1 MDLFEK
7 CYNFEE
13 ADQAKAMHLYPYFQ
27 PIETEQGTEV
37 SIDGKKLLMLG
48 SNSYLGL
55 TTDERVKQASIEA
68 IRKYGTGNAGSRFL
82 NGTLDLHVE
91 LEEKLAEFVGKEAA
105 LLFSTGFQ
113 ANLAISALVEKNDVV
128 IIDKSDHAS
137 IIDGTRLSFGKVK
150 RFRHND
156 MNSLES
162 VIKRLDSQAGKF
174 VVVDG
179 VFSMEGDIVNL
190 PKLVD
195 LRERYGFR
203 IMVDDAHALGVIGKN
218 GSGTADYFGLTAP
231 TDIIMGTFSKSF
243 ASLGG
248 FLASNKKVID
258 YLKHHAR
265 SLIFSASITP
275 AATAAVLKALEIMKS
290 EPERI
295 EKLWENTTFMR
306 KGLDDLGFNTGN
318 STTPIIPVVAGD
330 TMRTLRMWRT
340 LFDSGLFVNPVLP
353 PAVPLNEGLIR
364 VSLMATHTKEQL
376 KIALE
381 KFEQAGKQ
389 IGIIDRLET
398 GF

>member
-55 TTDERVKQASIEA
+55 TIDERVKQASIEA

-113 ANLAISALVEKNDVV
+113 ANLAISALIEKNDVV

-137 IIDGTRLSFGKVK
+137 IIDGTRLGFGKVK

-162 VIKRLDSQAGKF
+162 ALKRLDSSEGKL

-190 PKLVD
+190 PKLVE
-195 LRERYGFR
+195 LKEKYGFG

-218 GSGTADYFGLTAP
+218 GSGTADYFGLTAQ

-248 FLASNKKVID
+248 FLASDKKVID

-295 EKLWENTTFMR
+295 EKLWKNTTFMR
-306 KGLDDLGFNTGN
+306 KGLNDLGFNTGN

-330 TMRTLRMWRT
+330 KMRTLRMWRT

-353 PAVPLNEGLIR
+353 PAVPPNEGLIR

-376 KIALE
+376 ETALE

-389 IGIIDRLET
+389 IGIINRL
-398 GF
+398 GAGS